1 MPVVIESGEE
11 SKQTKPDKEQ
21 RAKIFKQHM
30 EIMKLREELHGAITE
45 KQ

>member
-1 MPVVIESGEE
+1 MPVIIESGEE
-11 SKQTKPDKEQ
+11 SKQAKPNKEQ

-30 EIMKLREELHGAITE
+30 EIMKLREELQNTISD